1 MVRYTIA
8 VRSTPKDPAADI
20 VVKEKEID
28 IFKHEH
34 LTEEFLCEINP
45 MGQVSSPLSI
55 QLRAIPL
62 VTWCWAERKKVPVLT
77 SPSLPFPIADSVDI
91 THYLAALYP
100 SLIPPTHAYLITQ
113 LLQEL
118 HNLNFFS
125 LSFANKPPLAQGYKA
140 GVLRRLKGEAGE
152 LSERYRKALEYK
164 LVV

>member
-1 MVRYTIA
+1 
-8 VRSTPKDPAADI
+8 
-20 VVKEKEID
+20 
-28 IFKHEH
+28 
-34 LTEEFLCEINP
+34 
-45 MGQVSSPLSI
+45 
-55 QLRAIPL
+55 
-62 VTWCWAERKKVPVLT
+62 LT

-125 LSFANKPPLAQGYKA
+125 LSFANKPPLAQGYNA

>member
-1 MVRYTIA
+1 M
-8 VRSTPKDPAADI
+8 
-20 VVKEKEID
+20 
-28 IFKHEH
+28 
-34 LTEEFLCEINP
+34 
-45 MGQVSSPLSI
+45 
-55 QLRAIPL
+55 
-62 VTWCWAERKKVPVLT
+62 T

-100 SLIPPTHAYLITQ
+100 SLIPPTHAYLVTQ

-140 GVLRRLKGEAGE
+140 GVLRLKGEAGE